1 MACSSWPVLE
11 HSVTFSVQMMCLIM
25 CSLGA
30 ILFNP
35 LSFGEGFWSFMTKN
49 SEVVGTCWFPLHVPE
64 KFSLFSKNYFR
75 WTLRIAC
82 LNHLYELFKGKG
94 SLTLLFPT
102 SFPKTLYNST
112 HMLSI
117 FNYKLSEAKFG
128 VFILGFI
135 VNKYSSNFSFWH
147 INCTIF
153 QFAHNKIRKAKGK
166 KEPVRHH

>member
-1 MACSSWPVLE
+1 MTCSSWPVLE

-94 SLTLLFPT
+94 SLTLLFPPAFQKHSTTQRTCWAFLIT
-102 SFPKTLYNST
+102 SWVKPNLEFLFWDLLST
-112 HMLSI
+112 NTPATSA
-117 FNYKLSEAKFG
+117 SD
-128 VFILGFI
+128 
-135 VNKYSSNFSFWH
+135 
-147 INCTIF
+147 T
-153 QFAHNKIRKAKGK
+153 
-166 KEPVRHH
+166 